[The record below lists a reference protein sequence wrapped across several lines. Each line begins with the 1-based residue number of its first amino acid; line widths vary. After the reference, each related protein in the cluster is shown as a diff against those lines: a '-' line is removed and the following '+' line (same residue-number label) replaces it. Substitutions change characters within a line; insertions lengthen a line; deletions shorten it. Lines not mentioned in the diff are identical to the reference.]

1 MLLATVRG
9 SVSFCAPRAASGLL
23 TTGLFTTRGAP
34 AGRRSSSDV
43 PHIPQ
48 NLKFDELSS
57 PQFGQI
63 KIVSPDVF
71 PNSLTPVRPCHLCA
85 CLPALAHSGLEFSTV
100 YFDHAKSG
108 SK

>member
-1 MLLATVRG
+1 
-9 SVSFCAPRAASGLL
+9 
-23 TTGLFTTRGAP
+23 
-34 AGRRSSSDV
+34 
-43 PHIPQ
+43 
-48 NLKFDELSS
+48 LSS

-71 PNSLTPVRPCHLCA
+71 PNSLTPVRPCHLFA